1 MLLKK
6 KNLILLAALSLLM
19 SIAIVSCSKNDTTVE
34 PTVDDDGV
42 GGGDDDDGN
51 PVGFQ
56 GEIDWI
62 RSLGG
67 SNIDE
72 AVGIVKSNDNGY
84 VVIGTT
90 SSNDGDIVDKTGTDS
105 DYWVLKFSET
115 GTILWN
121 KTFGGSNDDVAT
133 GISKTEDGGYIISGY
148 SRSNDGDVTGNEGFH
163 DYWILKLN
171 ANGDKQWNKTFGFL
185 GSDQAFKVFETKNG
199 GYLVSGFFDVTASG
213 GAGNDGRSSGSRH
226 GVGEYWVLK
235 LNANGDYIWRRYF
248 GGTNNDRSYDALETS
263 DGGYLILGSSESSDF
278 DVTDSKGSYD
288 YWIVKL
294 NANGDKVWTK
304 SFGGSEIENGYAGT
318 SAGDGNFLIVGDS
331 RSTDQDVTNPKGN
344 ADLWAVKFNASGGK
358 IWDKSFGGTQ
368 FDTARSIE
376 RLPDGTYL
384 MAGATRSSDGDVSSN
399 NGENDAWVVIMDA
412 NGTLIFEKAIG
423 GSNFDFG
430 DDAILA
436 HDGTSI
442 LMVGNTESNDKDIP
456 QNQGIKDLLI
466 VKLK

>member
-1 MLLKK
+1 MKK
-6 KNLILLAALSLLM
+6 KNLILLATLSLFM
-19 SIAIVSCSKNDTTVE
+19 SIAIVSCSKNDTTTE
-34 PTVDDDGV
+34 PPMDDGS
-42 GGGDDDDGN
+42 GGGGDDGN

-84 VVIGTT
+84 VVVGTT

-115 GTILWN
+115 GAILWN
-121 KTFGGSNDDVAT
+121 KTYGGSNDDVAT
-133 GISKTEDGGYIISGY
+133 DISKTNDGGYIISGY

-171 ANGDKQWNKTFGFL
+171 ANGDKQWNKTFGFI
-185 GSDQAFKVFETKNG
+185 GSDQAFKIFETTNG

-213 GAGNDGRSSGSRH
+213 GAGNDGRSSGNRH

-235 LNANGDYIWRRYF
+235 LNASGDYIWRRYF
-248 GGTNNDRSYDALETS
+248 GGTNNDRSFDALETK
-263 DGGYLILGSSESSDF
+263 DGGYLILGSSESNDF
-278 DVTDSKGSYD
+278 DITDSKGSYD
-288 YWIVKL
+288 YWVVKL
-294 NANGDKVWTK
+294 NAGGNKIWTK

-318 SAGDGNFLIVGDS
+318 ATADGNFILVGDS
-331 RSTDQDVTNPKGN
+331 RSTDQDITNPKGN
-344 ADLWAVKFNASGGK
+344 ADLWAVKFNANGGK
-358 IWDKSFGGTQ
+358 IWDKSLGGGQ

-376 RLPDGTYL
+376 RLPDGTFL
-384 MAGATRSSDGDVSSN
+384 MAGATRSSSGDVSFN
-399 NGENDAWVVIMDA
+399 NGENDAWVVIMDTD
-412 NGTLIFEKAIG
+412 GTLLFEKTIG

-436 HDGTSI
+436 HDGVSI

>member
-6 KNLILLAALSLLM
+6 KNLILLVTFSLFVSLV
-19 SIAIVSCSKNDTTVE
+19 IVSCSTSDTTGDPE
-34 PTVDDDGV
+34 PTDDDG
-42 GGGDDDDGN
+42 GGVDDGN

-84 VVIGTT
+84 VVVGTT
-90 SSNDGDIVDKTGTDS
+90 SSNDGDIIDKTGTDS
-105 DYWVLKFSET
+105 DYWVLKFSDT
-115 GTILWN
+115 GAILWN
-121 KTFGGSNDDVAT
+121 KTYGGSNDDVAT
-133 GISKTEDGGYIISGY
+133 DISKTNDGGYIITGY

-185 GSDQAFKVFETKNG
+185 GSDQAFKIFETKSG

-213 GAGNDGRSSGSRH
+213 GAGNDGRSGGSRH

-235 LNANGDYIWRRYF
+235 LNASGDYIWRRYF
-248 GGTNNDRSYDALETS
+248 GGTNNDRSYDALETP

-278 DVTDSKGSYD
+278 DITDSRGSYD

-294 NANGDKVWTK
+294 NANGDKLWTK

-318 SAGDGNFLIVGDS
+318 STGDGNFILVGDS
-331 RSTDQDVTNPKGN
+331 RSTDLDVTNPKGN
-344 ADLWAVKFNASGGK
+344 ADLWVVKFNANGGK
-358 IWDKSFGGTQ
+358 IWDKSLGGSQ

-376 RLPDGTYL
+376 RLANGTYL
-384 MAGATRSSDGDVSSN
+384 MAGATRSTDGDVSAN

-412 NGTLIFEKAIG
+412 NGGLVFEKAIG
-423 GSNFDFG
+423 GSNFDFAE
-430 DDAILA
+430 DATLA
-436 HDGTSI
+436 HDNISI
-442 LMVGNTESNDKDIP
+442 MVVGNTESNDKDIP
-456 QNQGIKDLLI
+456 QNKGIKDLLV